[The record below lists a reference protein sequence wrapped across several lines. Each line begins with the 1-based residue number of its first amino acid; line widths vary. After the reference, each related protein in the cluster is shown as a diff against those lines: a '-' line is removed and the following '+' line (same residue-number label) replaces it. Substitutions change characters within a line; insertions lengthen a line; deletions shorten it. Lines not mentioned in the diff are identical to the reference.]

1 MPRKTDFCRLR
12 DCVRDEIASAL
23 HDGGGRAREI
33 ARSVC
38 AKHRDLIGV
47 LGERLAEDA
56 VTRLV
61 NREIKKWSAVGT
73 AEREQLVLPGMLT
86 HLLTH
91 LPASISVPSA
101 DDADDDDPIYRPL
114 FGPKCATVGE
124 LRAAVAALWKSIA
137 DDQRKA
143 EALTQLGSADQ
154 RRRRR
159 RPAGLRGAAADGTQ
173 ISGRVFG
180 QYKTLR
186 GNRPTVR
193 LQGGVWA
200 RPHPISDGNG
210 SVTQHKEHVP

>member
-143 EALTQLGSADQ
+143 EALTQLLDLLISAGAGDDLPVSEALQRTVPRSAAGSSGNTKPTGELPDRKAP
-154 RRRRR
+154 RRRLG
-159 RPAGLRGAAADGTQ
+159 PAAPD
-173 ISGRVFG
+173 
-180 QYKTLR
+180 
-186 GNRPTVR
+186 
-193 LQGGVWA
+193 
-200 RPHPISDGNG
+200 
-210 SVTQHKEHVP
+210 